1 MAIST
6 RPLEGSAI
14 EAWIEKAS
22 DNAISFQDKNI
33 SIFIHVLIDYE
44 DNFFTAHCL
53 ELDIAVDGNSAEN
66 AKENCINAIVNH
78 ISFCLATENTDK
90 ILNQAPKEYFGSLHR
105 DKFQFPADYK
115 YKNIDLPFMHK
126 IIKGIEFGSKKSLP
140 IKNHILSNIEY

>member
-53 ELDIAVDGNSAEN
+53 ELDIAVDGNSVEN

-90 ILNQAPKEYFGSLHR
+90 ILNPAPKEYWQEYYFGSLHR

-115 YKNIDLPFMHK
+115 YKYIDLPFMHK
-126 IIKGIEFGSKKSLP
+126 IIKGIEFGCQKA
-140 IKNHILSNIEY
+140 YA